1 MNIPC
6 TLSLFS
12 SFFIP
17 FSASVS
23 YLPSPL
29 FSLLVL
35 FLCLSLPPTLS
46 PFSLLSLSV
55 LNSRWRWHCKR
66 SQGQRSLNLL
76 VLFYFYLT
84 ICLFLFDSSILLNI
98 YPYSSDGPSQ
108 SSSPPPTTTTP
119 KTSLLSPPPTTY
131 LFLLFMVLLFLS
143 FFVISSFLLLSLFLF
158 LFFFFNFFLLFF
170 CHSSPN
176 PSPASLHFFSL
187 PPWKSTIFTHFL
199 LQLFLIFSSPPPPLL
214 LLPIF
219 VVSLSFSSDFQTK
232 CENRKKY
239 LQVRFKTPISSYF
252 YQSASF

>member
-108 SSSPPPTTTTP
+108 SSSPPPTTTTQRLHYY
-119 KTSLLSPPPTTY
+119 LLLPPLISSSSSWYYFFFHFLSFLSFYCCHCSCSFFFSSISSCSSFAIHPLIPHLLLFISS
-131 LFLLFMVLLFLS
+131 LFLLENLLFLHIFS
-143 FFVISSFLLLSLFLF
+143 YSSFSYSQVLLLHFSFSP
-158 LFFFFNFFLLFF
+158 FLLF
-170 CHSSPN
+170 
-176 PSPASLHFFSL
+176 HFHFHLTSKL
-187 PPWKSTIFTHFL
+187 SAKIEKNIF
-199 LQLFLIFSSPPPPLL
+199 
-214 LLPIF
+214 
-219 VVSLSFSSDFQTK
+219 K
-232 CENRKKY
+232 
-239 LQVRFKTPISSYF
+239 
-252 YQSASF
+252 